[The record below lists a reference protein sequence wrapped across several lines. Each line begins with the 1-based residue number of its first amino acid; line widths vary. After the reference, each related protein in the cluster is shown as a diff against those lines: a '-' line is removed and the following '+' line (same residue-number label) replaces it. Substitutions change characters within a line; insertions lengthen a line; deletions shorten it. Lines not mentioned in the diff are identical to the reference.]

1 MVGVAV
7 IVICVVVVVVVVFVV
22 VVALIVGNWDV
33 PENGE
38 NEWRKLMRAA
48 SQHNLLFV
56 YRESIT
62 SIYFLPSA
70 SSHMRAIYFP
80 AVTKWNE
87 NCHFRL
93 FFFFLLHI
101 FEWLRILALP
111 SVLRNKQKKHWRPEH
126 DVINEFRGIFSKSRN
141 PPLPPN
147 PIKMLQKIVSLVYF
161 CHFW

>member
-1 MVGVAV
+1 MLYMVGVVV
-7 IVICVVVVVVVVFVV
+7 IVVIVVALA
-22 VVALIVGNWDV
+22 ALIVGNCDV

-80 AVTKWNE
+80 VPPSPNE
-87 NCHFRL
+87 MKIAISVFFIFHAAHF
-93 FFFFLLHI
+93 
-101 FEWLRILALP
+101 
-111 SVLRNKQKKHWRPEH
+111 
-126 DVINEFRGIFSKSRN
+126 
-141 PPLPPN
+141 
-147 PIKMLQKIVSLVYF
+147 
-161 CHFW
+161 